1 MGLKII
7 YGKSGSGKSE
17 YCYQQIA
24 ENIKNEE
31 KIFLIT
37 PEQFSFTAEQ
47 KLMEKVKT
55 EAVLQAEVIHLS
67 RLAKRVISEIGI
79 KDTRMTKCGK
89 AMLISNILTTNKK
102 QLKYLSK
109 SEENI
114 EIAISSITEFK
125 KHGVTVEKLKE
136 QIEKTENPYLKTK
149 LQDIAIIYE
158 QYDAKIQANYIDEAD
173 ELTIL
178 AQNIEKIEW
187 IKNSVIY
194 IDEFAGFTYPE
205 YQVIKELIKHSKQVN
220 ITITTDTLEKPQ
232 NPDTDIFYANKLTVK
247 RLIDMAK
254 ENDLKIEAPIH
265 LEAQPRF
272 KTEELK
278 HLEANLFKAKSTKSE
293 QNVENILIFLAKN
306 QYTEIENIAKEITKL
321 VREKQMRYKD
331 ISIITKNIQN
341 YANLAKVIFDKY
353 DIPIFIDEKRELS
366 QNIII
371 QYVLSI
377 FETLRKNYTQE
388 TIFQYVK
395 MGFTKIPLED
405 IFKLEIYCTKWG
417 IKQNKLKK
425 DFTYELENKK
435 EEITYLNELR
445 KQIIEP
451 LEELKRNI
459 QKEKT
464 AKGITT
470 KLYEFLQKQEIEQ
483 QIISKMDNLEKEGK
497 VDLVQEYKESYEIL
511 INILDEIV
519 AIFGDDTITI
529 DQYTNLLKQ
538 GLKASSLGK
547 IPGTQDQVIMGD
559 VDRSRSH
566 KVETVFIIGLND
578 GVYPS
583 INKNQGFFGDEERDY
598 LKERG
603 IELAKGTLENLYD
616 DNFNI
621 YKAFT
626 TAEKSIYLSYSSS
639 DTEGKALRPS
649 IYISKIKKMF
659 PKLKEKSDVIDHI
672 YEITNTKATYE
683 ELIEKLA
690 KAQETNQIE
699 DIWKE
704 IYQYYKNQDQWNI
717 KLQKDLEGINYTN
730 LPKDIK
736 PETIQKLYGNTI
748 TASVSKLEKY
758 KSCPF
763 SYFLQYGLRLREKE
777 ELKIQS
783 FDTGSFMHEVIDMFF
798 EQVREEKI
806 ELPTFLENEQKIQEI
821 VQKIIE
827 NKLDYEK
834 YKFTATVKY
843 KILIKRLER
852 IITKSLKYIIESLV
866 YSDFDIQGTEIEFG
880 EGKTHAPIQL
890 ELEDGKKIEII
901 GKIDRVDIAK
911 TEDGNYLRIIDYKS
925 SAKNVDLNEVYA
937 GIQIQLLTY
946 LDAICQEQDLLP
958 AGILYL
964 SLLEPMEKVDKQK
977 TQEEIEQIIRKK
989 YKMKGLIL
997 ADIKVM
1003 KMQDNNLKE
1012 NTTST
1017 LIPAGITSKGL
1028 INKRDT
1034 NGVDKEE
1041 FEVLQKYVSK
1051 IIKQIGREIMQGKI
1065 ELKPYNHKG
1074 KTPCQY
1080 CEYHS
1085 ICGFD
1090 ARNNCNK
1097 YNYIENL
1104 QKDDIIRKMK

>member
-125 KHGVTVEKLKE
+125 KHGITVEKLKE

-247 RLIDMAK
+247 RLINMAK
-254 ENDLKIEAPIH
+254 ENDLKLEEPIY

-278 HLEANLFKAKSTKSE
+278 HLEANLFKTKSTRNE
-293 QNVENILIFLAKN
+293 QNVENISIFLAKN

-353 DIPIFIDEKRELS
+353 DIPIFIDERRELS

-598 LKERG
+598 LKEQG

-626 TAEKSIYLSYSSS
+626 TAENDIYLSYIST
-639 DTEGKALRPS
+639 DKEGKAKRPS
-649 IYISKIKKMF
+649 TIITKIKKIF
-659 PKLKEKSDVIDHI
+659 PKLKEKSEVLQ
-672 YEITNTKATYE
+672 ENSNITTVAATFKELLLNIRKLRNNE
-683 ELIEKLA
+683 EVEY
-690 KAQETNQIE
+690 
-699 DIWKE
+699 IWKDVYNWYINNE
-704 IYQYYKNQDQWNI
+704 QWKKKLSNIIKGFDSKKTAEKISEKNI
-717 KLQKDLEGINYTN
+717 KR
-730 LPKDIK
+730 
-736 PETIQKLYGNTI
+736 LYGENLKTSI
-748 TASVSKLEKY
+748 SRLEQYRK
-758 KSCPF
+758 CPF
-763 SYFLQYGLRLREKE
+763 SFHLKYGLKLKEKE
-777 ELKIQS
+777 ELKIKS
-783 FDTGSFMHEVIDMFF
+783 IDTGIFMHDIIDTFF
-798 EQVREEKI
+798 ETIDNVKEITQEEI
-806 ELPTFLENEQKIQEI
+806 EKTVEEIINSKLELNKNYIFTSNPKFIVLTNRLKKVVIQSI
-821 VQKIIE
+821 
-827 NKLDYEK
+827 
-834 YKFTATVKY
+834 
-843 KILIKRLER
+843 
-852 IITKSLKYIIESLV
+852 KYIVLQIQN
-866 YSDFDIQGTEIEFG
+866 SDFEILGNEIEF
-880 EGKTHAPIQL
+880 K
-890 ELEDGKKIEII
+890 KKIDNVEII
-901 GKIDRVDIAK
+901 GKIDRLDVAK
-911 TEDGNYLRIIDYKS
+911 ADKAQYIRIIDYKS
-925 SAKNVDLNEVYA
+925 SDKNIDLNELVF
-937 GIQIQLLTY
+937 GTQIQLITY
-946 LDAICQEQDLLP
+946 LDSVVSEKENALP
-958 AGILYL
+958 AGMLYFKMIDPIIKADRNK
-964 SLLEPMEKVDKQK
+964 SE
-977 TQEEIEQIIRKK
+977 EQIKEELKK
-989 YKMKGLIL
+989 KFKMNGMIL
-997 ADIKVM
+997 ADINVIK
-1003 KMQDNNLKE
+1003 KMDKNLEKGAS
-1012 NTTST
+1012 N
-1017 LIPAGITSKGL
+1017 LIPVYLDK
-1028 INKRDT
+1028 
-1034 NGVDKEE
+1034 NGNISNSWSNVLTKEE
-1041 FEVLQKYVSK
+1041 FTKLQKTAEK
-1051 IIKQIGREIMQGKI
+1051 IIKEIAKEILSGNIDIKPAYNRKTKI
-1065 ELKPYNHKG
+1065 DACK
-1074 KTPCQY
+1074 Y
-1080 CEYHS
+1080 CEYKT
-1085 ICGFD
+1085 ICRFD
-1090 ARNNCNK
+1090 PKVNHYAFINNK
-1097 YNYIENL
+1097 SKEEILETL
-1104 QKDDIIRKMK
+1104 KD